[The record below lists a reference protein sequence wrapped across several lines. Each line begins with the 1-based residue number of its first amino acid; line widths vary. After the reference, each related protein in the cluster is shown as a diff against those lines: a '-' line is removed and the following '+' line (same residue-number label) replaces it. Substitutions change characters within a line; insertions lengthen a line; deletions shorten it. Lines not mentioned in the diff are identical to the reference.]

1 MNFWIRVWL
10 VAWLVGWI
18 GLAHA
23 QTVQKTVDI
32 PTRAGV
38 TQRFLLLTPVAPKA
52 AVILMAGGNGGLQID
67 SNGSMRW
74 GGNNFLVRTRQ
85 MFADQGFLVAVV
97 DAPSDRQGG
106 PFLSGFRQT
115 PEHVED
121 IKSVIAWIRTQS
133 GLPVW
138 LVGTSRGTQSAAFVG
153 IALSGAGGPD
163 GLVLTSSILVDPKG
177 RSVNAMRLSELHIPV
192 LVVHHEQDGC
202 KLCPFQETGTLME
215 QLTNAPR
222 KELLSIKGGDSF
234 GDPCEGRA
242 HHGFNGLDSQVV
254 AQMTAWM
261 LRN

>member
-1 MNFWIRVWL
+1 MVAIWYILSQIKLKDVLALYATANVWYL
-10 VAWLVGWI
+10 FAAL
-18 GLAHA
+18 
-23 QTVQKTVDI
+23 
-32 PTRAGV
+32 
-38 TQRFLLLTPVAPKA
+38 FLI
-52 AVILMAGGNGGLQID
+52 VI
-67 SNGSMRW
+67 SY
-74 GGNNFLVRTRQ
+74 V
-85 MFADQGFLVAVV
+85 
-97 DAPSDRQGG
+97 
-106 PFLSGFRQT
+106 LSGFRQT

-177 RSVNAMRLSELHIPV
+177 RSVNAMPLSELHIPV

-242 HHGFNGLDSQVV
+242 HHGFNGLDSEVV